1 LRLSAVSRFWSGN
14 ELGTDLHAPLGR
26 NRKAAR
32 KRPGILR
39 IGQIA
44 ASVCLVAIGGFSLYT
59 AFRNDG
65 LEQSKPP
72 ASLDTAAAPPTD
84 AIQEPQASA
93 NQAANGM
100 PRSEPQSGA
109 NVERMVTGDGSV
121 VTKYSPRPRDGSGP
135 VLVDSMQ
142 MGQDPRMAAIPN
154 DNLLEETPFGRLPI
168 TGPDGR
174 RPMDQY
180 ARRWSGTRGTRIAIV
195 LSGLGLSQTGTQRA
209 IKQLP
214 EEITFAFAASGNSLQ
229 RWMQDARRGGHEIL
243 LQVPLEPFDYPA
255 NDPGPDTLLTS
266 KPVAHNLES
275 LHRAMGEITNYTGIM
290 NYLGGRFLSDPKA
303 MEPVM
308 RDIGKRGL
316 LFLDDGTSAQSKTA
330 VVAKGTELPY
340 AFADLQLDSQ
350 VDVNTILQKLDE
362 LERIARRNGQ
372 AIGVASAF
380 DESIDAISKWS
391 EEATMRGIEIVG
403 VAALVNDPKNP

>member
-1 LRLSAVSRFWSGN
+1 M
-14 ELGTDLHAPLGR
+14 GTDLHAPLGR
-26 NRKAAR
+26 GRKAAR

-44 ASVCLVAIGGFSLYT
+44 ASFCLIAIGGFSLYT
-59 AFRNDG
+59 AFHDDG
-65 LEQSKPP
+65 LEPAKRP
-72 ASLDTAAAPPTD
+72 ASQDRSAAAPPTD
-84 AIQEPQASA
+84 TIQQPPTSDS
-93 NQAANGM
+93 QAANGI
-100 PRSEPQSGA
+100 PRSEPNSGA
-109 NVERMVTGDGSV
+109 NVERTVTGDGSV

-135 VLVDSMQ
+135 VIVDAMQ
-142 MGQDPRMAAIPN
+142 VGQDPRMAAIPN
-154 DNLLEETPFGRLPI
+154 DSLLEETPFGRLPI

-180 ARRWSGTRGTRIAIV
+180 ARPWSGTRGTRIAIV

-209 IKQLP
+209 IQQLP

-266 KPVAHNLES
+266 KPVARNIES

-330 VVAKGTELPY
+330 VIAKGTELPY

-350 VDVNTILQKLDE
+350 VDVNAILQKLDE

>member
-1 LRLSAVSRFWSGN
+1 M
-14 ELGTDLHAPLGR
+14 GTDLHAPLGR

-72 ASLDTAAAPPTD
+72 ASQDTAAAPPTD
-84 AIQEPQASA
+84 TIQEPQASG

-135 VLVDSMQ
+135 VLVDAMQ
-142 MGQDPRMAAIPN
+142 IGQDPRMAAIPN
-154 DNLLEETPFGRLPI
+154 DNLLEETPLGRLPI

-174 RPMDQY
+174 RPMDKY
-180 ARRWSGTRGTRIAIV
+180 ARPWSGTRGTRIAIV

-266 KPVAHNLES
+266 KPVARNIES

-391 EEATMRGIEIVG
+391 EEAAMRGIEIVG